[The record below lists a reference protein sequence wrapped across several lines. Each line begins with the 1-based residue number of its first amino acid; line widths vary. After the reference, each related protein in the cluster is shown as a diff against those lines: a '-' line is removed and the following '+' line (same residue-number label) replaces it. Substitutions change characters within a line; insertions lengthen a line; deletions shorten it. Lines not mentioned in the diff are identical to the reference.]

1 MGKEVSKEKRI
12 PALPKSATLPQFSD
26 NAITVLERRYLKK
39 NEAGEVV
46 EEPKDMLWRVAW
58 TIAESE
64 KPFKPQAD
72 IKKLAV
78 EFYEMMAKLEFLPN
92 SPTLMNAGRELGQL
106 SACFVLPIED
116 SMASIFE
123 AVKQTAL
130 IHKSGGGTGFSFSRI
145 RPSNDLVHSTSG
157 ISSGPLSFMNVF
169 DCATETIKQGGTRRG
184 ANMAILRVDHP
195 DIMDFIKIKADL
207 TKLQNFNLSVALTD
221 EFMAALKT
229 DDDYDLIN
237 PRNNEVVKRQN
248 ARKVFKQVVKQAWL
262 SGEPGIVFIDRINAD
277 NPTPQ
282 VGAIESTNPCGEQ
295 PLLPH
300 ESCNLGSINLARM
313 VSDGNIDYKKLEKAI
328 TTAVHFLDNVVDINN
343 YPLPEIEQQTKAN
356 RKIGLGVM
364 GFADLLLLM
373 ETPYSSQKARD
384 LAAEIMA
391 FVDRTAYN
399 ASIELAEK
407 RGPFPNFPESTYG
420 TENPTVPI
428 RNATRTTIAPTGT
441 ISILAGCSSG
451 VEPIFALAF
460 LRRVMDDDELFE
472 VNPIFESVARKNN
485 FFSRAL
491 VKNIAHNGSCHN
503 LEEIPEKFR
512 LFFESAHDISPQ
524 DHIEIQA
531 AFQKYTNNAVSKTIN
546 FAHDATIEQV
556 EKAYLLAYESG
567 CKGVT
572 IYRDGCRENQVLN
585 IGKTDTKQKTAG
597 AEKPTK
603 RDRPQALVGRTYQMT
618 TGCGPLYVTI
628 NDDEKGLSFELF
640 NTIGKAGGCA
650 ASQSEAIGR
659 LVSLA
664 WRSGQQPEPII
675 KQLIGISC
683 HKPAGFG
690 ENRVTSCAD
699 AIAQAIRHHLEKNN
713 GKRNQALHEENNMA
727 FGACPECGGVV
738 EHEGGCMVCHT
749 CGYSECA

>member
-1 MGKEVSKEKRI
+1 MSQAAKQVKKI
-12 PALPKSATLPQFSD
+12 PALPKSATMPLFSD
-26 NAITVLERRYLKK
+26 NAVTVLERRYLKK
-39 NEAGEVV
+39 DDTGAVV
-46 EEPKDMLWRVAW
+46 EDPKDMLWRVAW
-58 TIAESE
+58 TIAEGE
-64 KPFKPQAD
+64 KEFDRGAD
-72 IKKLAV
+72 TKKLAI

-116 SMASIFE
+116 SMESIFE

-145 RPSNDLVHSTSG
+145 RPCSDLVHSTSG
-157 ISSGPLSFMNVF
+157 ISSGPLSFMSVF

-237 PRNNEVVKRQN
+237 PRNGEVVKRQN

-262 SGEPGIVFIDRINAD
+262 SGEPGVIFIDRLNAD
-277 NPTPQ
+277 NPTPK

-300 ESCNLGSINLARM
+300 ESCNLGSVNLAQM
-313 VSDGNIDYKKLEKAI
+313 VSDGKIDYDKLAK
-328 TTAVHFLDNVVDINN
+328 TVSRAVHFLDNVVDINN
-343 YPLPEIEQQTKAN
+343 YPLPIIAEQTKAN

-364 GFADLLLLM
+364 GFADLLLLL

-384 LAAEIMA
+384 LATKIMA
-391 FVDRTAYN
+391 FVDKTAYET
-399 ASIELAEK
+399 SIELAEK
-407 RGPFPNFPESTYG
+407 RGAFPNFPESTYG
-420 TENPTVPI
+420 TENPTVPL

-460 LRRVMDDDELFE
+460 VRRVMDDDELFE
-472 VNPIFESVARKNN
+472 VNPIFAEIARKNN
-485 FFSRAL
+485 FFSKS
-491 VKNIAHNGSCHN
+491 VIKKIAHNGSCHN
-503 LEEIPEKFR
+503 LDEIPENFR
-512 LFFESAHDISPQ
+512 IFFESAHDIAPI
-524 DHIEIQA
+524 DHIEIQS
-531 AFQKYTNNAVSKTIN
+531 AFQKHTNNAVSKTIN
-546 FAHDATIEQV
+546 FAHDATVEQV
-556 EKAYLLAYESG
+556 EKAYLMAYEKG
-567 CKGVT
+567 CKGLT

-585 IGKTDTKQKTAG
+585 IGKTDTKPTVGDTA
-597 AEKPTK
+597 KPTK
-603 RDRPQALVGRTYQMT
+603 RDRPQSLVGRTYQMT

-628 NDDEKGLSFELF
+628 NDDDRGLSFELF

-699 AIAQAIRHHLEKNN
+699 AIAQAIREHTEKNN
-713 GKRNQALHEENNMA
+713 GKRNQELHEETNMA

>member
-1 MGKEVSKEKRI
+1 MGKAANPEKH
-12 PALPKSATLPQFSD
+12 LPELPPSTTKPQFSP

-39 NEAGEVV
+39 NETGKVI

-58 TIAESE
+58 TIAEGE
-64 KPFKPQAD
+64 KQFDPEAD
-72 IKKLAV
+72 IRKIAV
-78 EFYEMMAKLEFLPN
+78 EFYEMMARLEFLPN

-116 SMASIFE
+116 SMESIFE

-157 ISSGPLSFMNVF
+157 ISSGPLSFMTVF

-221 EFMAALKT
+221 EFMSALKSN
-229 DDDYDLIN
+229 DEYDLIN
-237 PRNNEVVKRQN
+237 PRNREVVKRQN
-248 ARKVFKQVVKQAWL
+248 ARKVFKQIVKQAWL

-313 VSDGNIDYKKLEKAI
+313 VNNGKVDYDKLGKTVAG
-328 TTAVHFLDNVVDINN
+328 AVHFLDNVVDINN
-343 YPLPEIEQQTKAN
+343 YPLEVIEKQTRAN

-364 GFADLLLLM
+364 GFADLLLLL
-373 ETPYSSQKARD
+373 EVPYSSQKARD

-407 RGPFPNFPESTYG
+407 RGPFPNFPKSTYG

-460 LRRVMDDDELFE
+460 LRRVMDNDELFE
-472 VNPIFESVARKNN
+472 VNPIFENVAREHN
-485 FFSRAL
+485 FFSHAL
-491 VKNIAHNGSCHN
+491 IKKIAHGGSCHN
-503 LEEIPEKFR
+503 LTEIPEKFR
-512 LFFESAHDISPQ
+512 LYFESAHDITPK

-556 EKAYLLAYESG
+556 EKAYLLAYEKG

-585 IGKTDTKQKTAG
+585 IGKTDTKQMAAG
-597 AEKPTK
+597 PEKPTK
-603 RDRPQALVGRTYQMT
+603 RDRPQTLVGRTYQMT

-628 NDDEKGLSFELF
+628 NDDEKGLTFELF

-683 HKPAGFG
+683 HKPSGFG

-699 AIAQAIRHHLEKNN
+699 AIAQAIRHHIEKNN

>member
-1 MGKEVSKEKRI
+1 MSQEIKKNKRI
-12 PALPKSATLPQFSD
+12 PALPKSATKPLFSD

-39 NEAGEVV
+39 NEAGEVT
-46 EEPKDMLWRVAW
+46 EEPIDMLWRVAG
-58 TIAESE
+58 TIAEGE
-64 KPFKPQAD
+64 KVFTPGAD
-72 IKKLAV
+72 TKKLAL
-78 EFYEMMAKLEFLPN
+78 EFYEIMAKLEFLPN

-116 SMASIFE
+116 SMESIFE

-145 RPSNDLVHSTSG
+145 RPGNDLVHSTNG
-157 ISSGPLSFMNVF
+157 ISSGPLSFMSVF

-221 EFMAALKT
+221 EFMTALKN

-237 PRNNEVVKRQN
+237 PRNQEVVKRQN

-277 NPTPQ
+277 NPTPK
-282 VGAIESTNPCGEQ
+282 VGMIESTNPCGEQ

-300 ESCNLGSINLARM
+300 ESCNLGSINLAQM
-313 VSDGNIDYKKLEKAI
+313 VKNDNIDYDELKRVVSL
-328 TTAVHFLDNVVDINN
+328 AVHFLDNVVDINN
-343 YPLPEIEQQTKAN
+343 YPLPIIEQQTKAN

-364 GFADLLLLM
+364 GFADLLLML
-373 ETPYSSQKARD
+373 EIPYSSQKARD
-384 LAAEIMA
+384 LAAKIMA
-391 FVDRTAYN
+391 FVDKTAYET
-399 ASIELAEK
+399 SIELAEK
-407 RGPFPNFPESTYG
+407 RGSFPNFPESTYG
-420 TENPTVPI
+420 TKNPTVPI

-460 LRRVMDDDELFE
+460 IRRVMDDDELFE
-472 VNPIFESVARKNN
+472 INPIFEKVARKNN
-485 FFSRAL
+485 FFSKSL
-491 VKNIAHNGSCHN
+491 IKKIAHNGSCHN

-512 LFFESAHDISPQ
+512 KFFESAHDITPS

-556 EKAYLLAYESG
+556 EKAYLLSYERG

-585 IGKTDTKQKTAG
+585 IGKTDTNQTPANT
-597 AEKPTK
+597 EKPTK
-603 RDRPQALVGRTYQMT
+603 RDRPQTLVGRTYQMT

-727 FGACPECGGVV
+727 FGACPECGGAV

>member
-1 MGKEVSKEKRI
+1 MSPRQKPVKS
-12 PALPKSATLPQFSD
+12 PPPLPKTATKPQFSE

-39 NEAGEVV
+39 NSSGKAV
-46 EEPKDMLWRVAW
+46 EDPRDMLWRVAW
-58 TIAESE
+58 TIAEGE
-64 KPFKPQAD
+64 KVFDPEAD
-72 IKKLAV
+72 IKKIATD
-78 EFYEMMAKLEFLPN
+78 FYEMMARLEFLPN

-116 SMASIFE
+116 SMESIFE

-145 RPSNDLVHSTSG
+145 RPRNDLVHSTSG
-157 ISSGPLSFMNVF
+157 ISSGPLSFMSVF

-195 DIMDFIKIKADL
+195 DILDFITVKADL
-207 TKLQNFNLSVALTD
+207 SKLHNFNLSVALTD
-221 EFMAALKT
+221 EFMTALKN
-229 DDDYDLIN
+229 DDEYDLVN
-237 PRNNEVVKRQN
+237 PRDREVVKRLK
-248 ARKVFKQVVKQAWL
+248 AREVFSQIVRQAWL

-277 NPTPQ
+277 NPTPE
-282 VGAIESTNPCGEQ
+282 VGEIESTNPCGEQ

-300 ESCNLGSINLARM
+300 ESCNLGSVNLAKM
-313 VSDGNIDYKKLEKAI
+313 YQDGKVDYERLGRVV
-328 TTAVHFLDNVVDINN
+328 TRAVHFLDNVVDINN
-343 YPLPEIEQQTKAN
+343 YPLPEIEEQTKAN

-364 GFADLLLLM
+364 GFADLLMLLGI
-373 ETPYSSQKARD
+373 PYSSQKARD
-384 LAAEIMA
+384 LAVELME
-391 FVDRTAYN
+391 FVDQTALK
-399 ASIELAEK
+399 ASVELGRK
-407 RGPFPNFPESTYG
+407 RGAFPNFARSIYAD
-420 TENPTVPI
+420 NPALPV

-472 VNPIFESVARKNN
+472 VNPIFEKVARENN
-485 FFSRAL
+485 FYSRSL
-491 VKNIAHNGSCHN
+491 IREIAHNGSCMGI
-503 LEEIPEKFR
+503 EEIPEKFR
-512 LFFESAHDISPQ
+512 LYFESAHDITPH

-531 AFQKYTNNAVSKTIN
+531 AFQKHTDNAVSKTIN
-546 FAHDATIEQV
+546 FSHDATVEQV
-556 EKAYLLAYESG
+556 EKAYLSAYERG

-585 IGKTDTKQKTAG
+585 IGKTDSKQPAATP
-597 AEKPTK
+597 EKPIK
-603 RDRPQALVGRTYQMT
+603 RDRPRALTGRTYQMT
-618 TGCGPLYVTI
+618 TGCGPLYITI
-628 NDDEKGLSFELF
+628 NDDDQGLPFELF

-664 WRSGQQPEPII
+664 WRSGLNPEPIV

-699 AIAQAIRHHLEKNN
+699 AIAQAIRNHIEASN
-713 GKRNQALHEENNMA
+713 GRNQALHSENNNA

>member
-1 MGKEVSKEKRI
+1 MAKEVKKTKRI
-12 PALPKSATLPQFSD
+12 PALPKSATMPLFSD

-39 NEAGEVV
+39 NEAGEVI
-46 EEPKDMLWRVAW
+46 EEPQDMLWRVAW
-58 TIAESE
+58 TIAEGETVFDSE
-64 KPFKPQAD
+64 AD

-116 SMASIFE
+116 SMESIFE

-145 RPSNDLVHSTSG
+145 RPGNDLVHSTNG
-157 ISSGPLSFMNVF
+157 ISSGPLSFMSVF

-221 EFMAALKT
+221 EFMSALKN

-237 PRNNEVVKRQN
+237 PRNQEVVKRQN

-262 SGEPGIVFIDRINAD
+262 TGEPGIVFIDRINAD
-277 NPTPQ
+277 NPTPK

-313 VSDGNIDYKKLEKAI
+313 VSEGSVDYDKLKKAVNS
-328 TTAVHFLDNVVDINN
+328 AVHFLDNVVDINN
-343 YPLPEIEQQTKAN
+343 YPLPVIEQQTKAN

-364 GFADLLLLM
+364 GFADLLLLL
-373 ETPYSSQKARD
+373 ETPYSSQEARD

-407 RGPFPNFPESTYG
+407 RGSFPNFPESTYG

-472 VNPIFESVARKNN
+472 INPIFENVARKNN
-485 FFSRAL
+485 FFSKAL
-491 VKNIAHNGSCHN
+491 IKKIAHNGSCHN
-503 LEEIPEKFR
+503 LEEIPENFR
-512 LFFESAHDISPQ
+512 TFFESAHDITPN

-556 EKAYLLAYESG
+556 EKAYLLSYERG

-585 IGKTDTKQKTAG
+585 IGKTDTNQTPAS

-628 NDDEKGLSFELF
+628 NDDERGLSFELF

-683 HKPAGFG
+683 HKPSGFG

-713 GKRNQALHEENNMA
+713 GKRNQALHDENNMA
-727 FGACPECGGVV
+727 FGACPECGGTV

-749 CGYSECA
+749 CGYS

>member
-1 MGKEVSKEKRI
+1 MSQSAKQLKKI
-12 PALPKSATLPQFSD
+12 PALPKSATMPLFSD
-26 NAITVLERRYLKK
+26 NAVTVLERRYLKK
-39 NEAGEVV
+39 DDTGAVI

-58 TIAESE
+58 TIAEGE
-64 KPFKPQAD
+64 KEFD
-72 IKKLAV
+72 RGTDTKKLAI

-116 SMASIFE
+116 SMESIFE

-130 IHKSGGGTGFSFSRI
+130 IHKSGGGTGFSFSQI
-145 RPSNDLVHSTSG
+145 RPCSDLVHSTSG
-157 ISSGPLSFMNVF
+157 ISSGPLSFMSVF

-195 DIMDFIKIKADL
+195 DIMDFIKVKADL

-221 EFMAALKT
+221 EFMTALKT

-237 PRNNEVVKRQN
+237 PRNGEVVKRQN

-262 SGEPGIVFIDRINAD
+262 SGEPGVIFIDRLNAD
-277 NPTPQ
+277 NPTPK

-300 ESCNLGSINLARM
+300 ESCNLGSINLAQM
-313 VSDGNIDYKKLEKAI
+313 VSDGKINYDKLAK
-328 TTAVHFLDNVVDINN
+328 TVSRAVHFLDNVVDINN
-343 YPLPEIEQQTKAN
+343 YPLPIIAEQTKAN

-364 GFADLLLLM
+364 GFADLLLLL

-384 LAAEIMA
+384 LATEIMA
-391 FVDRTAYN
+391 FVDKTAYDT
-399 ASIELAEK
+399 SIELAEK
-407 RGPFPNFPESTYG
+407 RGSFPNFPESTYG
-420 TENPTVPI
+420 TENPTVPL

-460 LRRVMDDDELFE
+460 VRRVMDDDELFE
-472 VNPIFESVARKNN
+472 VNPIFAEIARKNN
-485 FFSRAL
+485 FFSKS
-491 VKNIAHNGSCHN
+491 VIKKIAHNGSCHN
-503 LEEIPEKFR
+503 IDEIPEKFR
-512 LFFESAHDISPQ
+512 SFFESAHDIAPL
-524 DHIEIQA
+524 DHIEIQS
-531 AFQKYTNNAVSKTIN
+531 AFQKHTNNAVSKTIN
-546 FAHDATIEQV
+546 FAHDATVEQV
-556 EKAYLLAYESG
+556 EKAYLMAYDKG
-567 CKGVT
+567 CKGLT

-585 IGKTDTKQKTAG
+585 IGKTDTKPTVSDA
-597 AEKPTK
+597 AKPTK
-603 RDRPQALVGRTYQMT
+603 RDRPQSLVGRTYQMT

-628 NDDEKGLSFELF
+628 NDDDRGLSFELF

-699 AIAQAIRHHLEKNN
+699 AIAQAIREHTEKNN
-713 GKRNQALHEENNMA
+713 GKRNQELHEESNMA
-727 FGACPECGGVV
+727 FGACPECGGAV

>member
-1 MGKEVSKEKRI
+1 MKKTDSI
-12 PALPKSATLPQFSD
+12 PPLPKSATMPFFSE

-39 NEAGEVV
+39 NESGEAV

-58 TIAESE
+58 TIAEGE
-64 KPFKPQAD
+64 KEFDKKAD
-72 IKKLAV
+72 VKKLAR
-78 EFYEMMAKLEFLPN
+78 EFYEMMARLEFLPN

-116 SMASIFE
+116 SMESIFE

-145 RPSNDLVHSTSG
+145 RPGNDLVHSTSG
-157 ISSGPLSFMNVF
+157 ISSGPLSFMSVF

-195 DIMDFIKIKADL
+195 DIMDFIKVKADL

-221 EFMAALKT
+221 EFMAALKN
-229 DDDYDLIN
+229 DGDYDLIN
-237 PRNNEVVKRQN
+237 PRNQEVVKRQN
-248 ARKVFKQVVKQAWL
+248 ARKVFKQIVKQAWL
-262 SGEPGIVFIDRINAD
+262 SGEPGIIFIDRLNAD
-277 NPTPQ
+277 NPTPK
-282 VGAIESTNPCGEQ
+282 VGRIESTNPCGEQ

-300 ESCNLGSINLARM
+300 ESCNLGSINLAQM
-313 VSDGNIDYKKLEKAI
+313 VDDGKIDYDKLGATVEK
-328 TTAVHFLDNVVDINN
+328 AVHFLDNVVDINN
-343 YPLPEIEQQTKAN
+343 YPLPIIAEQTKAN

-364 GFADLLLLM
+364 GFADLLLRL
-373 ETPYSSQKARD
+373 EVPYSSQKARD
-384 LAAEIMA
+384 LAAKIMA
-391 FVDRTAYN
+391 FVDETAYK
-399 ASIELAEK
+399 ASIALAEK
-407 RGPFPNFPESTYG
+407 RGSFPNFPESTYG
-420 TENPTVPI
+420 TENPTVPL

-472 VNPIFESVARKNN
+472 VNPIFAE
-485 FFSRAL
+485 
-491 VKNIAHNGSCHN
+491 IAHKNDFYSQSIVKKIAYSGSCHN
-503 LEEIPEKFR
+503 LDEIPKKFR
-512 LFFESAHDISPQ
+512 LFFESAHDIAPH

-556 EKAYLLAYESG
+556 EKAYLMAYEKG

-585 IGKTDTKQKTAG
+585 IGKTDTKSEPETA
-597 AEKPTK
+597 KPTK
-603 RDRPQALVGRTYQMT
+603 RDRPQSLVGRTYQMT

-628 NDDEKGLSFELF
+628 NDDDRGLSFELF

-664 WRSGQQPEPII
+664 WRSGQQPEPIV

-699 AIAQAIRHHLEKNN
+699 AIAQAIREHTEKNN
-713 GKRNQALHEENNMA
+713 GKRNQELHEETNMA